1 MNYTAFIASKVRRGR
16 EATISLALLERN
28 IHPEVPA
35 LRAIEYWAKDI
46 CRELNCTAS
55 IHIASDVV
63 TFYPA
68 RREQ

>member
-1 MNYTAFIASKVRRGR
+1 MNYTDFIASKVNYGK
-16 EATISLALLERN
+16 EATISLALLERG
-28 IHPEVPA
+28 ISPEIPS

-55 IHIASDVV
+55 IHPMSNVV